1 MILAAARKALP
12 EEIERRIKALSNS
25 AASAFKLDQNATII
39 WRDTEI
45 AKLIKSE
52 QLYAPRIDVF
62 DSELLSTDQKQRIKD
77 KLNTVLKEQVNEIL
91 GSLQRLRNID
101 EFQVQKKDEGKETKN
116 TGVTKEKIIISGS
129 SENFE
134 TTLIEKELPSSVIDE
149 TVISKKEETNTPKLD
164 IATGTHSAEVSMSG
178 IARGIMFQLY
188 ENLGVIN
195 RALIEDQLKVMPES
209 DKPFLA
215 RAGIRIGTESIFMPD
230 LLKPAA
236 IKLRVLLYSIFTK
249 EFPACG
255 PPPEGRVS
263 IDLVEGVADNYW
275 LSAGYRS
282 IGDKVMRVDMV
293 ERVAALVR
301 TAARAGEF
309 SISDEMLSL
318 AGVNRQ
324 TMTAMI
330 IDLGFEKQ
338 REDEAEDPEKPSKPI
353 FTKKQKKFNRRF
365 HSSRKDEILLKKQ
378 KQTGGENTKSQP
390 NLANRKK
397 KKIAVNQWKKNAK
410 TPDINPDSPFSILA
424 NLKK

>member
-1 MILAAARKALP
+1 MI
-12 EEIERRIKALSNS
+12 I
-25 AASAFKLDQNATII
+25 
-39 WRDTEI
+39 
-45 AKLIKSE
+45 
-52 QLYAPRIDVF
+52 
-62 DSELLSTDQKQRIKD
+62 
-77 KLNTVLKEQVNEIL
+77 
-91 GSLQRLRNID
+91 
-101 EFQVQKKDEGKETKN
+101 
-116 TGVTKEKIIISGS
+116 
-129 SENFE
+129 
-134 TTLIEKELPSSVIDE
+134 
-149 TVISKKEETNTPKLD
+149 KKEETNTPKLD

-195 RALIEDQLKVMPES
+195 RALIEDQLKVMPDS

-236 IKLRVLLYSIFTK
+236 IKLRVLLHSIFAN

-275 LSAGYRS
+275 LSAGYRR

-390 NLANRKK
+390 NLVNRKK
-397 KKIAVNQWKKNAK
+397 KKIAVNQWKKMLK
-410 TPDINPDSPFSILA
+410 HLKSILILPFSILA
-424 NLKK
+424 NLKKING